1 MIRSNPLLPK
11 LRAGEPCIGTFAK
24 LTDPAATEVLG
35 LAGFDFVVIDNE
47 HTAMSKESM
56 VGLIRAAERV
66 GIVPTVRPRDK
77 GAAEIL
83 QALDAGAMG
92 VQVPQ
97 VDTAEQARQ
106 VVARVKYA
114 PQGNR
119 GYAASQRSAH
129 YGFMNATEYAE
140 TSNRET
146 LVACYC
152 ETAESMHNLEEI
164 VKVEG
169 VDVIFIGPFDLS
181 QALGVMGQP
190 GHQRVL
196 EAIGEI
202 TRKTRAAGK
211 AVGIIASDAAQAKRW
226 IEQGIQYIS
235 LSSDVGMIGAL
246 GTRFMGELR
255 DIAPGR

>member
-1 MIRSNPLLPK
+1 VIRPNPLLPK

-47 HTAMSKESM
+47 HTTMSRESM

-77 GAAEIL
+77 TPSEIL
-83 QALDAGAMG
+83 QALDSGAMG

-106 VVARVKYA
+106 VVASVKYA
-114 PQGNR
+114 PQGSR

-129 YGFMNATEYAE
+129 YGFMNATEYAQ

-152 ETAESMHNLEEI
+152 ETAESIRNLPEI

-190 GHQRVL
+190 GHPKVL
-196 EAIGEI
+196 EAIKGI
-202 TRKTRAAGK
+202 TETTRAAGK
-211 AVGIIASDAAQAKRW
+211 AVGIIASDAAQAKQW
-226 IEQGIQYIS
+226 IDQGIQYIS
-235 LSSDVGMIGAL
+235 LSSDVAMIATL
-246 GTRFMGELR
+246 GRRFIGELR
-255 DIAPGR
+255 G